1 MAVTYYIKL
10 FRTGADGHNDILMY
24 LLLLVAETIKY
35 LPVRL
40 MFNDYKH
47 FLSVFYS
54 LSWFSRYLIIVK
66 MRQILAI
73 SLTRV
78 LEFKRF
84 FFQDLKID
92 TPVS

>member
-10 FRTGADGHNDILMY
+10 FRTGADGHNGILMY

-40 MFNDYKH
+40 MFHDYKH
-47 FLSVFYS
+47 FRSVFSS

-66 MRQILAI
+66 MRQI
-73 SLTRV
+73 
-78 LEFKRF
+78 
-84 FFQDLKID
+84 
-92 TPVS
+92 